1 MNEIHF
7 RGGAPRPRPSA
18 EVPAY
23 KQMLLQISRVTWQYI
38 PVEVAYG
45 STSSI
50 MVSERLA
57 NRLR

>member
-38 PVEVAYG
+38 PVEVAFG
-45 STSSI
+45 STSSV
-50 MVSERLA
+50 MVSEPFA
-57 NRLR
+57 MKC